1 MRLLGLL
8 QRTSMAKKRLERD
21 KEKAVISGVLAGMAN
36 YFEQDPT
43 LFRIMAIAFL
53 VLTGFFP
60 GILLYI
66 AAMFVMPRKMEKPLD
81 VEYEVVD

>member
-1 MRLLGLL
+1 
-8 QRTSMAKKRLERD
+8 MARKKRLERD

-43 LFRIMAIAFL
+43 LFRIMAITFL

-66 AAMFVMPRKMEKPLD
+66 AAILVMPRKMERPVD
-81 VEYEVVD
+81 VEYEVVE